1 VISLIAVTA
10 PAWSA
15 SVTQVRIGNHPTF
28 TRVVFELDAAA
39 GYGIETT
46 TTEAGKPE
54 ILVTLQAGSTP
65 RSINSR
71 SEMVEQVTVQE
82 GRSEAVVR
90 IRLNKQPSRVKELI
104 LADPPRIVFDFVFP
118 ESRLAAIRAEAKRKA
133 AATPPAPMPQPQP
146 DTRATAL
153 IAEQPSA
160 EQKAATEAAAKTDRL
175 ATAEAEKKAA
185 TEAKAEAERMA
196 KLEEEKR
203 AAAEKAAAEKKVK
216 AKAEAER
223 MAKLEAEKKLAAEA
237 AAKADQL
244 VTAEAEKKAAAEAK
258 VERIAK
264 LEGETKAAAAKAA
277 VERIA
282 KLEAEKKKAEAD
294 ERARQREAERV
305 AQLPVKPGPSDPDL
319 EPPSFEGR
327 PIVEAPKPG
336 AVAQRTPAPAPA
348 STGGDDGSIDWV
360 TYGAAG
366 AGVILLFVG
375 LVLFLR
381 RRKLP
386 NDMDVTALAEE
397 EGLDGGEKESAIP
410 AGGFSMGKVGASN
423 VSPGSTAVVGSVDL
437 SSVEVPAPDS
447 GPGIVAG
454 PGLLD
459 DEPEKE
465 SKNMVDLESGDL
477 PMDRTQSEIP
487 TQIGGIDPDGSPG
500 GGAGDVARL
509 VQELERRVA
518 QMETRLDESIDARER
533 LERQVAAQS
542 EELRVQRAAIARTQ
556 RALRT
561 LNRSEDEQ
569 ATEPALREPSKPV
582 GE

>member
-1 VISLIAVTA
+1 MSSRVASLSLRSLAIVISLIAVTA

-82 GRSEAVVR
+82 GRSEAFVR

-118 ESRLAAIRAEAKRKA
+118 ESRLAAIRAEAERKA

-160 EQKAATEAAAKTDRL
+160 EQKAATEAAAKADRL

-196 KLEEEKR
+196 KLE
-203 AAAEKAAAEKKVK
+203 AEKKV
-216 AKAEAER
+216 
-223 MAKLEAEKKLAAEA
+223 AAEA

-244 VTAEAEKKAAAEAK
+244 ATAEAEKKAAAEAK
-258 VERIAK
+258 AEAERIAK
-264 LEGETKAAAAKAA
+264 LEVETKAAAAKAA

-319 EPPSFEGR
+319 EPPSFEGG

-423 VSPGSTAVVGSVDL
+423 VSPGSTAVVASVDL

-447 GPGIVAG
+447 GPSIVAG

-465 SKNMVDLESGDL
+465 SKNMVDLESGNL
-477 PMDRTQSEIP
+477 PVDRTQSEIP
-487 TQIGGIDPDGSPG
+487 TQIGGIDPHGSPA

>member
-1 VISLIAVTA
+1 MSSRVASLSLRSLAIVISLIAVTA

-39 GYGIETT
+39 GYGIGTT

-118 ESRLAAIRAEAKRKA
+118 ESRLAAIRAEAERKA

-160 EQKAATEAAAKTDRL
+160 EQKAATEAAAKADRL

-196 KLEEEKR
+196 KLE
-203 AAAEKAAAEKKVK
+203 AEKKV
-216 AKAEAER
+216 
-223 MAKLEAEKKLAAEA
+223 AAEA

-244 VTAEAEKKAAAEAK
+244 ATAEAEKKAAAEAK
-258 VERIAK
+258 AEAERIAK
-264 LEGETKAAAAKAA
+264 LEVETKAAAAKAA

-319 EPPSFEGR
+319 EPPSFEGG

-410 AGGFSMGKVGASN
+410 TGEFSMGNVGASN

-447 GPGIVAG
+447 GPSIVAG

-477 PMDRTQSEIP
+477 PVDRTQSEIP
-487 TQIGGIDPDGSPG
+487 TQIGGTDPHGSPA